1 MMLKTKFSSK
11 VDLSGFGTEL
21 FNFLFCLSEKLSIH
35 ICKPILHKQIHFL
48 NIEARDLNTY
58 MTIPGWVLTK

>member
-21 FNFLFCLSEKLSIH
+21 FNSMLPKI
-35 ICKPILHKQIHFL
+35 ILNKKVHVDQH
-48 NIEARDLNTY
+48 A
-58 MTIPGWVLTK
+58 